1 MTSVGLE
8 SLHVLYGYASWFFQ
22 MHRPPSTSRFV
33 PVMNLASSLAIKTHA
48 LTTSST
54 SPIRPI
60 GTFPMNFFLLSG
72 VSSIP
77 VNAEKSPVPV
87 TSGQIEFTRI

>member
-1 MTSVGLE
+1 M
-8 SLHVLYGYASWFFQ
+8 
-22 MHRPPSTSRFV
+22 
-33 PVMNLASSLAIKTHA
+33 MNFASSLAMKTHA

-60 GTFPMNFFLLSG
+60 GTLPMNFFLFSG

-77 VNAEKSPVPV
+77 VNAENSPVPV
-87 TSGQIEFTRI
+87 TSGQIELTRI